1 METWLI
7 VALIII
13 AIVVVNSWL
22 STYEIPKEY
31 QEGLDKILPL
41 NQGIRS
47 TSIETYRGYVVA
59 RGEIINTYRKEG
71 WFGDDYR
78 CEHHVK
84 FQDGKSLLL
93 NGSNTDTFLEGGI
106 NRIVFSKSSNHISK
120 ISYR

>member
-1 METWLI
+1 MEIGFWI
-7 VALIII
+7 VLIII
-13 AIVVVNSWL
+13 VAIIVNSLL
-22 STYEIPKEY
+22 SMNEIPKEY
-31 QEGLDKILPL
+31 QVGLDKILPL
-41 NQGIRS
+41 DQGIRG
-47 TSIETYRGYVVA
+47 TRVETYRGYVVA
-59 RGEIINTYRKEG
+59 RGEIINTSRKEG

-106 NRIVFSKSSNHISK
+106 NRIVFSKSSNYISK